1 MKEHSYTLYSCRS
14 IFSINGWMF
23 LHFEIFPH
31 LHNRLVIQI
40 QSKLQQY
47 IYNESPVKFRFLPN
61 SFTSLE
67 ELTCI
72 VECFDASCFVVLVA
86 QNGNT
91 LVSYLFFYNVNKIYE
106 CYEARSA
113 FSLFKMNELFSHHFP
128 GFNLEIYDPR
138 TYHNPI
144 RFSWSL

>member
-1 MKEHSYTLYSCRS
+1 MDECSYTLKSFLIYTIVSS
-14 IFSINGWMF
+14 FKYKANFSNID
-23 LHFEIFPH
+23 
-31 LHNRLVIQI
+31 
-40 QSKLQQY
+40 K
-47 IYNESPVKFRFLPN
+47 ESPVKFRFLPN

-72 VECFDASCFVVLVA
+72 VEFFDASCFVVLVA

-144 RFSWSL
+144 RFS